1 MIRPEKSWYDRLPV
15 LILCLLLSASS
26 FAQLKEVG
34 SGPDW
39 QTIGEVKWLKTT
51 KARLQYIV
59 QRADTTYWLYLKD
72 EKVLRN
78 NRDMPVINY
87 FSIRFRNEGAALQ
100 TLEALLFSFFEG
112 EGANDKAYEKTFWL
126 GNTMVLVRH
135 SPKIIGK
142 AVMLTTKEGSIIL
155 TKNELTKLFARSEN

>member
-1 MIRPEKSWYDRLPV
+1 MTGPQKTKHHKLA
-15 LILCLLLSASS
+15 ILTFCLLLSAGSI
-26 FAQLKEVG
+26 AQLREVG
-34 SGPDW
+34 PTPDW
-39 QTIGEVKWLKTT
+39 QTVGEVKWLKTT
-51 KARLQYIV
+51 KARLQYNV

-100 TLEALLFSFFEG
+100 VLETLLFSFFEG
-112 EGANDKAYEKTFWL
+112 EGANDKAYEKTFML
-126 GNTMVLVRH
+126 GNTMVLVQH

-142 AVMLTTKEGSIIL
+142 AVMLTTKEGSVIL
-155 TKNELTKLFARSEN
+155 TRNELAKLFARSEN